1 MNAHSTVAAEA
12 AAAGKQL
19 AKGTGYN
26 TLTRACSH
34 LSLYHSETYWE
45 NIKTDFFEEL
55 AFLNI
60 EWVIEAYETLKKNEE
75 R

>member
-26 TLTRACSH
+26 TLTRTCSH
-34 LSLYHSETYWE
+34 LSLYHSEKY
-45 NIKTDFFEEL
+45 
-55 AFLNI
+55 FLKLLRLI
-60 EWVIEAYETLKKNEE
+60 SLKNWLF
-75 R
+75 